1 LNIQNTKKCAYC
13 GKTDLKLTHE
23 HILPA
28 FIERMLPTYRTHLS
42 TATKWKI
49 LREGTAIRDV
59 CFKCNNGVLSD
70 LDNYGAKL
78 FEIYFKT
85 PIPFDRGPIVFRY
98 DYHKLLRWLLKLSYN
113 DARTCGGTMEAH
125 ELLIPYIMGKQN
137 LQLFPANLL
146 CYLIRESYLKEKK
159 EYLYPKVIRMGIPTY
174 KPGPPEPLLVCRF
187 VSFNSF
193 YFQILIWVK
202 GVSRP
207 LRRRWISG
215 LMKTDGSALLSDTKE
230 EVLLS
235 HGSMDLLKHINNS
248 RHL

>member
-1 LNIQNTKKCAYC
+1 MNIENTKKCAYC
-13 GKTDLKLTHE
+13 GRTDVKLTRE
-23 HILPA
+23 HILPD
-28 FIERMLPTYRTHLS
+28 FIKRMLPTYGTNRS
-42 TATKWKI
+42 KASKWKVH
-49 LREGTAIRDV
+49 RQSPVIRDV
-59 CFKCNNGVLSD
+59 CFICNNGVLSD
-70 LDNYGAKL
+70 LDNYGAEL
-78 FEIYFKT
+78 FENYFKT
-85 PIPFDRGPIVFRY
+85 LVPLAEGPIVFRY
-98 DYHKLLRWLLKLSYN
+98 DYHKMLRWLLKLSYN
-113 DARTCGGTMEAH
+113 DARTYGASLKEH
-125 ELLIPYIMGKQN
+125 DLLIPYIMGKEESH
-137 LQLFPANLL
+137 LFPTSLL
-146 CYLIRESYLKEKK
+146 CHLIRESYLEEKK
-159 EYLYPKVIRMGIPTY
+159 RYLYPKVIRMGIPTY
-174 KPGPPEPLLVCRF
+174 KPAPPDPLLICRF